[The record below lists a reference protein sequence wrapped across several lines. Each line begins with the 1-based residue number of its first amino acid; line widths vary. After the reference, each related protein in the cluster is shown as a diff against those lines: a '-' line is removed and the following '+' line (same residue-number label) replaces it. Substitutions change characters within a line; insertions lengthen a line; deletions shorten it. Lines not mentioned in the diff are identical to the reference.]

1 MKQQL
6 HFITLG
12 VRDLE
17 KMKDWYKNVFDWTP
31 MKEEK
36 EIVFFKLNGFM
47 LSLFP
52 VHELAKDI
60 GIQDDGKGFKHFTL
74 AINLRSEDEVNATF
88 EELRKKGV
96 TIIKN
101 PEKVFWGGYSGY
113 IADIEN
119 NYWEIAYNPF
129 LEFDKDGNVKG
140 HE

>member
-1 MKQQL
+1 MKQQI
-6 HFITLG
+6 HFTTIG
-12 VRDLE
+12 VKDLE
-17 KMKDWYKNVFDWTP
+17 KMANWYKDIFGWKA

-36 EIVFFKLNGFM
+36 EIVFFKLNGFI

-52 VHELAKDI
+52 ASELAKDI
-60 GIQDDGKGFKHFTL
+60 GIKDDGKGFKQFTL

-88 EELRKKGV
+88 DELRKKGV
-96 TIIKN
+96 TIIKK

-129 LEFDKDGNVKG
+129 LQLDDEGNVKT
-140 HE
+140 HD